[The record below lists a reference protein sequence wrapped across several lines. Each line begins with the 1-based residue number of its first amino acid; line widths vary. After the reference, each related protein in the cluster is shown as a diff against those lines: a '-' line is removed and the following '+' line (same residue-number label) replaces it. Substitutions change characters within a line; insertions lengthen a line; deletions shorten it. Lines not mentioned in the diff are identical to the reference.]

1 MAYLVEGTLT
11 ELDQCHGAGEYAP
24 LSPTSPSLT
33 ACVSLCSTPNH
44 TASQHVL
51 TGRNRILET
60 KQRPSRPRP
69 GPSISPIHGPAHPH
83 STQSTKD
90 PLPATNRKQIHQ
102 SRHTSA
108 PQRLQRRQQ
117 RRQPHSPTL
126 LPHFRAN
133 PGARPRRH
141 RHRPRRT
148 LPILPAQQTKHLRLL
163 YPSAPKSE
171 RQRRAVEIRET
182 GVLSPGSGGAGRE
195 LVGAGSGVRSE
206 AISG

>member
-33 ACVSLCSTPNH
+33 ACVSLCSTPNDK
-44 TASQHVL
+44 ASQHVF
-51 TGRNRILET
+51 TGRNRVLAT
-60 KQRPSRPRP
+60 RQRPSRPRSR
-69 GPSISPIHGPAHPH
+69 PSISPLHNPPDPHPTPH
-83 STQSTKD
+83 PQN

-102 SRHTSA
+102 SSRTVP
-108 PQRLQRRQQ
+108 PQRRQRFQQ
-117 RRQPHSPTL
+117 RRQPHAPTL
-126 LPHFRAN
+126 LPHLRAN
-133 PGARPRRH
+133 ATERSRRH

-148 LPILPAQQTKHLRLL
+148 LPLLPAQQIKHLRLL
-163 YPSAPKSE
+163 YPSAPKPE
-171 RQRRAVEIRET
+171 RQRRAVEIREA
-182 GVLSPGSGGAGRE
+182 GVLSPGSGGAGGE